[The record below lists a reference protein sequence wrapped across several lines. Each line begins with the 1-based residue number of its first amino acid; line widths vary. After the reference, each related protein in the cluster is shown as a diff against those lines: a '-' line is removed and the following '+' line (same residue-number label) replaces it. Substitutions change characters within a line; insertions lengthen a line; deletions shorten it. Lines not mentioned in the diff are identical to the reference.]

1 MLKPLGLYLHIPFCV
16 QKCRYCDFTSFVKS
30 ENDIDEYVKLLEKEL
45 DFVKNYTGEYYLDS
59 VFFGG
64 GTPTLLTEENMEF
77 IMNKIKRS
85 FYIDDNCEFSFEA
98 NPKTVQ
104 LKKLKAYKEFGFN
117 RISIGV
123 QSLND
128 KLLKTIGRAHNVN
141 DFFESFAAAK
151 IAGFENINYDIMF
164 GLPDQSFE
172 TLKNTVDDIL
182 KFEPSSVSAYSLIL
196 EEGTP
201 LYKDKDN
208 YTYANDD
215 ENRKMYYYIRDRLN
229 EKGLLQYEISN
240 FAKPGKECRHNMKY
254 WELKPYIGV
263 GVCASSFFENARS
276 TNPQTLEGYKTYVES
291 GKPLFLNGEKQ
302 TEEDLMS
309 EFMFLG
315 LRKTKGISDAD
326 FQKLF
331 NISFFEKYKD
341 IIEKH
346 KENGLLEVENNRIFL
361 TEKGMDLSNFVMS
374 DFV

>member
-30 ENDIDEYVKLLEKEL
+30 EDDINEYVKLLEKEL
-45 DFVKNYTGEYYLDS
+45 DFVKNYTEDYYLDS

-64 GTPTLLTEENMEF
+64 GTPTLLSEENMEF

-85 FYIDDNCEFSFEA
+85 FYIDDDCEFSFEA

-104 LKKLKAYKEFGFN
+104 LKKLKAYKSFGFN
-117 RISIGV
+117 RISMGV
-123 QSLND
+123 QSLDD

-164 GLPDQSFE
+164 GLPNQSFD
-172 TLKNTVDDIL
+172 TLKTTVDNIL
-182 KFEPSSVSAYSLIL
+182 KFEPASISAYSLIL

-201 LYKDKDN
+201 LYNDKDL
-208 YTYANDD
+208 YTYANDE
-215 ENRKMYYYIRDRLN
+215 ENRKMYYYIRDKLK
-229 EKGLLQYEISN
+229 ESGLEQYEISN
-240 FAKPGKECRHNMKY
+240 FAKPGNECRHNIKY
-254 WELKPYIGV
+254 WELDPYIGV
-263 GVCASSFFENARS
+263 GVCASSYFENVRS
-276 TNPQTLEGYKTYVES
+276 VNPETFDGYREYVEN
-291 GKPLFLNGEKQ
+291 KLPLFKQGEEQ
-302 TEEDLMS
+302 TTDDNMC

-315 LRKTKGISDAD
+315 LRKTKGIADSD
-326 FQKLF
+326 FKEKF
-331 NISFFEKYKD
+331 GISFFEKYKN

-346 KENGLLEVENNRIFL
+346 KENGLLAVENGRIFL

>member
-16 QKCRYCDFTSFVKS
+16 QKCKYCDFTSFVKS

-45 DFVKNYTGEYYLDS
+45 DFVKDYTGEYYLDS

-64 GTPTLLTEENMEF
+64 GTPSLLSEENMEF

-85 FYIDDNCEFSFEA
+85 FYIEDDCEFSFEA

-104 LKKLKAYKEFGFN
+104 LKKLKAYKSFGFN

-123 QSLND
+123 QTLD
-128 KLLKTIGRAHNVN
+128 DALLRTIGRAHNVK
-141 DFFESFAAAK
+141 DFYESYAAAK
-151 IAGFENINYDIMF
+151 LADFKNINYDIMF
-164 GLPDQSFE
+164 GLPNQSME
-172 TLKNTVDDIL
+172 TLNKTVDDIL
-182 KFEPSSVSAYSLIL
+182 KFEPSSISAYSLIL

-201 LYKDKDN
+201 LYEIKDK
-208 YTYANDD
+208 YAYASDE
-215 ENRKMYYYIRDRLN
+215 ENRQMYYMIRDKLK

-240 FAKPGKECRHNMKY
+240 FAKQGKECRHNMKY

-263 GVCASSFFENARS
+263 GVCASSFFENVRS
-276 TNPQTLEGYKTYVES
+276 TNSQTFEEYKAYVEK
-291 GKPLFLNGEKQ
+291 GVPLFVSEEKQ
-302 TEEDLMS
+302 TQEDLMS

-331 NISFFEKYKD
+331 NISFFDKYKD
-341 IIEKH
+341 VIEKH
-346 KENGLLEVENNRIFL
+346 KANGLIDVIGDRIFL